1 MPSRQPAGRRRYI
14 AELRSAGQPRAAV
27 PTWFLVEIMT
37 GFVEE
42 KTANVGEAGHSGKD
56 VRSDLHV
63 AVEPRDGGGLDITLE
78 SRVAPYYGGS
88 ILAQARQILEVLGI
102 KHARVAIHDEGALP
116 FVISA
121 RIEAAA
127 KRAGLGLGR
136 KASPEQ
142 RTLPEPSPRDRLR
155 RSRLYL
161 PGSEPK
167 YFINA
172 ALHGPDAVILD
183 LEDSVHHAEKDA
195 ARILVRNT
203 LRAVDF
209 GKCERMVRINQL
221 PMGLEDL
228 AEIVP
233 ESPDLVLLPKVERP
247 EHVAETDRMIGELKS
262 RYGITRPI
270 WLMPILES
278 ALGIENAPAIA
289 TASKN
294 VVALTIGLE
303 DYTADMGVAK
313 TSQGN
318 ETLYARMRLVNAA
331 KAVGVQAIDSVFGDV
346 GDMGSLRSWAENSRA
361 MGFEGMGCI
370 HPAQIPVIHEAFA
383 PSASE
388 IEKARKIVA
397 AFEEAQQ
404 RGLGVVSLGSKMI
417 DPPVVERAQ
426 RLVERAKRMGK
437 A

>member
-1 MPSRQPAGRRRYI
+1 
-14 AELRSAGQPRAAV
+14 
-27 PTWFLVEIMT
+27 MT
-37 GFVEE
+37 ASVEE
-42 KTANVGEAGHSGKD
+42 KSAGEAGHFGKD

-63 AVEPRDGGGLDITLE
+63 AIEPRDGGGLDITMV
-78 SRVAPYYGGS
+78 SRVAPYYGNS
-88 ILAQARQILEVLGI
+88 ILTQARQVLEVLGV

-127 KRAGLGLGR
+127 KRAGLGSGR

-142 RTLPEPSPRDRLR
+142 ITLPEPSPRDRLR

-183 LEDSVHHAEKDA
+183 LEDSVHPAEKDT

-203 LRAVDF
+203 LRSVDF
-209 GKCERMVRINQL
+209 GKCERMVRINQFPL
-221 PMGLEDL
+221 GLEDL
-228 AEIVP
+228 AEIVM
-233 ESPDLVLLPKVERP
+233 ESPDLIVVPKVERP
-247 EHVAETDRMIGELKS
+247 EHIAETDRMIGELKS

-278 ALGIENAPAIA
+278 ALGIENACAIA
-289 TASKN
+289 TASKH

-303 DYTADMGVAK
+303 DYTADLGVIK
-313 TSQGN
+313 TGEGS
-318 ETLYARMRLVNAA
+318 ESLYARSRLVNAA

-346 GDMGSLRSWAENSRA
+346 GDMGSLRSWAEKSRA
-361 MGFEGMGCI
+361 LGFEGMGCI
-370 HPAQIPVIHEAFA
+370 HPSQVPVIHEAFA

-388 IEKARKIVA
+388 IEKASRIVA

-404 RGLGVVSLGSKMI
+404 RGLSVVSLGSKMI
-417 DPPVVERAQ
+417 DPPVVERAKK
-426 RLVERAKRMGK
+426 LVERAEKMGK
-437 A
+437 V